1 MSAYPPLRAPL
12 VASSEAIELNA
23 PEFCASPSPEPRWDA
38 RCAPRFTAQASGP
51 QTPSQ
56 QVYPPDATSIDDETG
71 KAYLAAAG
79 WVLDEQQIEQNLP
92 ATTIAD
98 IRSGRVVKAR
108 GNDGRTY
115 ELDRSRPGNHIIG
128 VDPNWLPTGH
138 RWLRLPKDPSEYF
151 VMHVLLSENEPDSVV
166 RDFID
171 APAAQVRSAVA
182 ELAKA
187 KQILRSRASDPELQA
202 AVRKLEAKARLE
214 IRSKKALREQFFVM
228 RNQHFH
234 TDVAEDTAAKIL
246 EQHNID
252 PRPFRRKVKY
262 ACTPEQVFSILNQL
276 LNPERDNGP
285 AQLASEPKSDLESPT

>member
-1 MSAYPPLRAPL
+1 MSAYPPLRASL

-56 QVYPPDATSIDDETG
+56 QAYPPDSTSIDEKTLES
-71 KAYLAAAG
+71 YFAAAG

-92 ATTIAD
+92 ASTLAD
-98 IRSGRVVKAR
+98 IHSGRVVKAL
-108 GNDGRTY
+108 GKDGRSY
-115 ELDRSRPGNHIIG
+115 QCDPSRPGKLIG
-128 VDPNWLPTGH
+128 FDPERLPTGH
-138 RWLRLPKDPSEYF
+138 RWIRLPKDPSEYF
-151 VMHVLLSENEPDSVV
+151 VMHLLLSENEPDSVV
-166 RDFID
+166 HDFID
-171 APAAQVRSAVA
+171 APAAQVRSAIA

-187 KQILRSRASDPELQA
+187 KQILRSRTSDPDLQA
-202 AVRKLEAKARLE
+202 AVRKLEAKARME

-234 TDVAEDTAAKIL
+234 TDVAENTAAQIL

-252 PRPFRRKVKY
+252 PRPFRRQVKY
-262 ACTPEQVFSILNQL
+262 ACTPAEVFSVLNQL

-285 AQLASEPKSDLESPT
+285 AQLASEPNSDLESPT